1 MKLTDKHTL
10 YASYLGY
17 ITQAIINNLP
27 PLLFV
32 TFQTQFDIPLT
43 KISALITMNFV
54 VQIIVDLISAKYV
67 DKIGYRPSIVC
78 AHVLAVAG
86 LVLLGILPFV
96 MDPFLGIVIAMI
108 LNAIGGG
115 LTEVLISPIVES
127 LPGDEKASAMSVLHS
142 FYCWGH
148 MAVVILSTFY
158 FVAVGTQHWQY
169 LPFLWALLPLVN
181 IFLFARVPMHVL
193 VAEEDRIPITELFK
207 KKIFW
212 LFFFLMLCA
221 GAAEQ
226 AMSQWSSY
234 FAERGLGVSKTL
246 GDLLGPCAFAL
257 TMGLSRLIYGKRGS
271 KMNVQKFIVFSAV
284 LCLGAYLLTVFSP
297 YPVLSLIGCGICGF
311 SVGIFWPGVFSTA
324 AQTYPAG
331 GTALFALLAVAGD
344 LGCGGGPGMVGMISD
359 AAANGFDAIKSII
372 PTGAETELKVGMLFA
387 IIFPIGMI
395 AGMAILKK
403 MTHTDSE
410 KEQNK
415 TTR

>member
-32 TFQTQFDIPLT
+32 TFQNQFDIPLT

-54 VQIIVDLISAKYV
+54 IQIIVDLLSAKYV
-67 DKIGYRPSIVC
+67 DRIGYRPSIVA
-78 AHVLAVAG
+78 AHVVSVLG
-86 LVLLGILPFV
+86 LMLLGILPFV
-96 MDPFLGIVIAMI
+96 MDPFTGIVIAMV

-127 LPGDEKASAMSVLHS
+127 LPGDEKAAAMSVLHS

-148 MAVVILSTFY
+148 MAVVILSTVY
-158 FVAVGTQHWQY
+158 FAFVGTQHWQY
-169 LPFLWALLPLVN
+169 LPFLWALLPLFN
-181 IFLFARVPMHVL
+181 TFLFAKVPMHVL
-193 VAEEDRIPITELFK
+193 VAEEDRIPLGELFK

-257 TMGLSRLIYGKRGS
+257 MMGLARLIYGKQGS
-271 KMNVQKFIVFSAV
+271 KMNVRRFICFSSA
-284 LCLGAYLLTVFSP
+284 LCIASYLLTVFSP
-297 YPVLSLIGCGICGF
+297 YPILSLVGCGLCGF

-324 AQTYPAG
+324 ATTYPAG
-331 GTALFALLAVAGD
+331 GTALFAMLAVAGD
-344 LGCGGGPGMVGMISD
+344 LGCGGGPGMVGLISD
-359 AAANGFDAIKSII
+359 AAENGMNALKSVI
-372 PTGAETELKVGMLFA
+372 PAGAETELKVGMLFA
-387 IIFPIGMI
+387 ILFPVGMLI
-395 AGMAILKK
+395 GMAILRK
-403 MTHTDSE
+403 MTKE
-410 KEQNK
+410 KS
-415 TTR
+415 